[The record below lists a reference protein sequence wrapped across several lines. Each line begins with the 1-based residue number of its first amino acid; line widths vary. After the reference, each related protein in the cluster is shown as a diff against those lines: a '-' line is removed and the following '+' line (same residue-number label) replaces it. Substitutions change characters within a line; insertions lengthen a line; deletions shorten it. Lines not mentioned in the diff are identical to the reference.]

1 VKRHVCRRGGDWVS
15 RYPGTSSLPW
25 WERDRVRGIC
35 LLFVLILGLS
45 ITSMAGAGS
54 EAKPSLAILPFY
66 VERIE
71 KPARGVISC
80 PLCKG
85 IYKYG
90 EIVPGSE
97 SPLTQL
103 FYTKIEALGRFKTL
117 PLEQVEETL
126 SPSLKKQFGE
136 KPIPTTIQIGN
147 ELGVDFLF
155 VGFLFRFEE
164 RIGSHIG
171 AEKPASVGFDV
182 HLIRL
187 RDGKMVWTGIFDET
201 QRPLSENLFKIG
213 SFFRRK
219 ASWLTAEELS
229 RVGMDEMLKRF
240 PGYKELE
247 EMP

>member
-1 VKRHVCRRGGDWVS
+1 
-15 RYPGTSSLPW
+15 
-25 WERDRVRGIC
+25 
-35 LLFVLILGLS
+35 
-45 ITSMAGAGS
+45 MAGAGS

-85 IYKYG
+85 IYQYG

-155 VGFLFRFEE
+155 VGVLFRFEE

-187 RDGKMVWTGIFDET
+187 RDGKMVWTGRFDET
-201 QRPLSENLFKIG
+201 QRPLSDNLLQAG
-213 SFFRRK
+213 SFFRRG
-219 ASWLTAEELS
+219 AHWLTVEELAGD
-229 RVGMDEMLKRF
+229 GMEVILKKL
-240 PGYKELE
+240 PGVTDLMEG
-247 EMP
+247 P